1 MHFARNSALAGLA
14 VIPLAFAQ
22 TYTTCNP
29 MEKTCSNDVG
39 LDSASFACDFT
50 QGKSALASW
59 STAAGTSLTYDG
71 TKGAQFIINGKNQA
85 PTISSD
91 FYIFFGRVDVKMQA
105 APGVGIVSS
114 MVLQSEDLDEIDW
127 EWLGGDGT
135 QAQTNYFGKGNTTS
149 YDRGTYQ
156 TVSSP
161 QTIMHTYSFDWTKDK
176 IDWLIDGV
184 IVRTLMYADAV
195 GGENF
200 PQTPMRLKLGN
211 WIAGDPATN
220 AKGTIE
226 WAGGETDFSQAPFTM
241 YVKSVSVTNYNPSQ
255 AYQWTDKSG
264 SYESIKLVGGSS
276 SGSSGSAS
284 SASGSSG
291 SASKSATQVSLK
303 STAVIS
309 NSLNTVAPTSSISI
323 KKAQA
328 QGSDAVVATSNFT
341 SAASTLSSV
350 VSSASASITSAAAAA
365 SSSAASKS
373 SSHSSSASAT
383 SSQPAQQSTNAGVS
397 NTVATGLFSA
407 VGAAMAFLIL

>member
-29 MEKTCSNDVG
+29 MEKSCPNDTG

-59 STAAGTSLTYDG
+59 STATGTSLTYDG
-71 TKGAQFIINGKNQA
+71 SKGAQFVINGKNQA

-91 FYIFFGRVDVKMQA
+91 FYIFFGRVDVQMQA

-127 EWLGGDGT
+127 EWLGGDVT

-156 TVSSP
+156 SVSSP

-184 IVRTLMYADAV
+184 VVRTLKYADAV

-241 YVKSVSVTNYNPSQ
+241 YVKTVSVTNYNPAQ
-255 AYQWTDKSG
+255 AYQWSDRTG
-264 SYESIKLVGGSS
+264 SYGSIKLVGGSS
-276 SGSSGSAS
+276 SGSAAS

-291 SASKSATQVSLK
+291 SASKSATQVLK

-309 NSLNTVAPTSSISI
+309 NSPNTVAPTSSISV

-328 QGSDAVVATSNFT
+328 GGSDAVVSTFNSTST
-341 SAASTLSSV
+341 ASTLSSV
-350 VSSASASITSAAAAA
+350 ISSVSSKATSSAAAA
-365 SSSAASKS
+365 SSYAASKS
-373 SSHSSSASAT
+373 SSQSSSASAT

-397 NTVATGLFSA
+397 NTVATGLVSV